1 MPMDPV
7 LELRDI
13 SKTYGRVRACSD
25 ICFSVMPGE
34 IRGLLGQ
41 NGAGKSTLMRIA
53 AGLVE
58 ADRGA
63 VLVHG
68 KELPPGSPRA
78 ASVAGVGMVHQH
90 FSLVEA
96 LTVWENVTLGD
107 VGRLSAT
114 EAISITETLAERYGL
129 EVDAHSTVEH
139 LAPGERQ
146 RVEIIKC
153 LRSNPTVII
162 LDEPTAVLTQI
173 EAKRLFAVLRL
184 LAQDDVPRA
193 IVLISHRLEEVLDFT
208 ERVTVLRD
216 GQVATTLRSSDA
228 DITSLAVEMLGRDVS
243 LGREAGAL
251 GLPTLEDE
259 VRGRWD
265 TSSAKLAPSADRARF
280 AMVDVSARGS
290 DGTLLLNELSLRVS
304 SGEIVGLAGVEGNG
318 QAAIADVVS
327 GIVELDGGQ
336 LLVDGG
342 PVVWGRR
349 GNSSAIGLVPADR
362 QVSGCV
368 LPLSVAENLVLDC
381 TEDVM
386 SCGLI
391 SRRLLRDRAKRL
403 IEEFGI
409 STPSIHTPVAALS
422 GGNQQRVVLAREL
435 SKDPSVL
442 VASQPT
448 QGLDIEGIEDVWRRL
463 REAATRGVAVLV
475 ISSDLDEIV
484 ALADRVA
491 VISRGA
497 IVGELARHE
506 LNHERLGLMMG
517 GQSA

>member
-1 MPMDPV
+1 MSKSSKFQHP
-7 LELRDI
+7 LRNP
-13 SKTYGRVRACSD
+13 S
-25 ICFSVMPGE
+25 SV
-34 IRGLLGQ
+34 
-41 NGAGKSTLMRIA
+41 
-53 AGLVE
+53 
-58 ADRGA
+58 
-63 VLVHG
+63 
-68 KELPPGSPRA
+68 
-78 ASVAGVGMVHQH
+78 
-90 FSLVEA
+90 
-96 LTVWENVTLGD
+96 
-107 VGRLSAT
+107 
-114 EAISITETLAERYGL
+114 
-129 EVDAHSTVEH
+129 
-139 LAPGERQ
+139 
-146 RVEIIKC
+146 
-153 LRSNPTVII
+153 
-162 LDEPTAVLTQI
+162 
-173 EAKRLFAVLRL
+173 
-184 LAQDDVPRA
+184 
-193 IVLISHRLEEVLDFT
+193 
-208 ERVTVLRD
+208 
-216 GQVATTLRSSDA
+216 
-228 DITSLAVEMLGRDVS
+228 
-243 LGREAGAL
+243 
-251 GLPTLEDE
+251 
-259 VRGRWD
+259 
-265 TSSAKLAPSADRARF
+265 DRAR
-280 AMVDVSARGS
+280 
-290 DGTLLLNELSLRVS
+290 SLRRTMIDAERLLWRKVRHRRF
-304 SGEIVGLAGVEGNG
+304 SGFKFRRQVPLVPF
-318 QAAIADVVS
+318 IADFVCFAS
-327 GIVELDGGQ
+327 KLIVELDGGQ